1 MGEGG
6 GRKHSGKKKSQEFGS
21 VKREKNLLEKGG
33 GKRIE
38 TGIFSTFY

>member
-21 VKREKNLLEKGG
+21 VKRKESF
-33 GKRIE
+33 GKRR
-38 TGIFSTFY
+38 G